1 MKKRLI
7 VCLALIC
14 MLTGCKEKSLGIYE
28 EVSPSIYSSSISLVD
43 VNLEQDT
50 TVSTTLKP
58 TVKIK
63 KTTKKTTSTTTT
75 TMVTTTQT
83 TVATT
88 TAKKEVGYNFVST
101 YWEYVGSNG
110 NYKYIHFAKDE
121 TGIDDFAF
129 KYYDTKS
136 QYVASAC
143 HFRGFGNIINN
154 TKSTTIFQLDDGT
167 EYTMTWINAN
177 SFKIDDTTYTKVVNK
192 VNTSNINECE

>member
-28 EVSPSIYSSSISLVD
+28 EVSPSIYSPSISLVD

-75 TMVTTTQT
+75 TMVTTIQT

-88 TAKKEVGYNFVST
+88 TAKKEVGYNFVDLLFQHIHIFI
-101 YWEYVGSNG
+101 YV
-110 NYKYIHFAKDE
+110 FL
-121 TGIDDFAF
+121 FF
-129 KYYDTKS
+129 
-136 QYVASAC
+136 
-143 HFRGFGNIINN
+143 
-154 TKSTTIFQLDDGT
+154 
-167 EYTMTWINAN
+167 
-177 SFKIDDTTYTKVVNK
+177 
-192 VNTSNINECE
+192 